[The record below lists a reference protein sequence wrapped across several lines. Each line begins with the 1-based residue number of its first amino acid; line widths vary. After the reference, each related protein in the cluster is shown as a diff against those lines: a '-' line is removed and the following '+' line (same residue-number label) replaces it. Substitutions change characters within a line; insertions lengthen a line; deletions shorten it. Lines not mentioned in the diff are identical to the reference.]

1 MNLKMYIIFSLTFC
15 YHIGAAKGGC
25 NPDHENNCCQGFFFE
40 EISHECK
47 ECPPGYIGVNCSMA
61 CRYPGYGQYCQ
72 EQCNC
77 SQELCDIS
85 TGCLGHNLNS
95 LNQENVLQ
103 ENKSS
108 ESREENA
115 NWNMASQL
123 TPILIG
129 IIAFLAFLLFAIG
142 ARMIWKKVQQTN
154 PKIVQR
160 TREIQSLERKL
171 NKTKGNE
178 EAKENF
184 YEDIDGLKTGESR
197 NDISSPEND
206 YIDKLDF
213 FVKEKS
219 DNRESKHFYDALK

>member
-61 CRYPGYGQYCQ
+61 CRYPGY
-72 EQCNC
+72 
-77 SQELCDIS
+77 
-85 TGCLGHNLNS
+85 GHNLNS